1 MSPQYVVA
9 IFGMLID
16 NNVRVNQ
23 SNKGDV
29 MTTQSDDQPI
39 LFTMRIKTADWDK
52 LKQANDEV
60 FGGLIDEARQAGL
73 ISSKVYRSEANP
85 NDVLFVSEWRSHD
98 SLHDFGDKHGDRFNE
113 IAGVTGED
121 WEDVAWRLSDARV
134 L

>member
-1 MSPQYVVA
+1 
-9 IFGMLID
+9 
-16 NNVRVNQ
+16 
-23 SNKGDV
+23 

-52 LKQANDEV
+52 LKRANDEV

-121 WEDVAWRLSDARV
+121 WEDIAWRLSDARV